1 MEKYIKKETSDCS
14 GPLIISHFL
23 MDKSRQ
29 VIKKITLVSGDT
41 DYALF
46 SVQ

>member
-1 MEKYIKKETSDCS
+1 MEKYIKKEISDCS
-14 GPLIISHFL
+14 GPLRISHFL